1 VILASDIEHARW
13 GAKALGRHGYTALG
27 KAVERLATFA
37 AYAKSAPTKTPDKA
51 VEIPKAPPKRRS
63 RDAEPTRLE
72 IDDSSRG
79 HETWFL
85 ENARDK
91 AIEHFGWDVEKWR
104 WICGTGRSY
113 EVAEYRSKAAIYLR
127 NECKLSMPQI
137 AKIMRGRYGA
147 HATVYKWLG
156 RGTK

>member
-1 VILASDIEHARW
+1 MILASDIEHARW

-91 AIEHFGWDVEKWR
+91 AIEHFGWDEEKWR

-113 EVAEYRSKAAIYLR
+113 GRPPDLAGGGAALQSAAARSEGPGSAAPGHGLV
-127 NECKLSMPQI
+127 P
-137 AKIMRGRYGA
+137 GP
-147 HATVYKWLG
+147 
-156 RGTK
+156 